1 MSTITDF
8 KGYCDALHSGK
19 TSVKRRRAELIRYL
33 RDWMIRVQ
41 SLDEGKEEEKLG
53 YVSNYEIF
61 ANALEPKGETPMDEL
76 SRIVENVNDA
86 CRRIGENF
94 RSKILRE
101 VVLMP
106 SHRARELDST
116 GLQWLACR
124 SGRTIREKLAYTNNK
139 LRAVRRRFSL
149 DTGENRLFMA
159 FLRRAKELIEFKG
172 KSITKSER
180 QFLDWSH
187 KILYDEELDEIGMWG
202 NTAPNNTL
210 LSDKYYRTVWRA
222 WQALEKLDDIVTAD
236 DEKISSNMCIAFFWK
251 LLQCLSRY
259 CRFCAQP
266 VLYNYSDYVVKPWT
280 DREQDHS
287 SHVVG
292 LSATGYIILDL
303 DSGLSKISVE
313 TGEQRVTLKFNDIY
327 LFVSLNGKKEGKYAV
342 SVFDSESN
350 FSDLIKKVID
360 LLHLEKSLSAIED
373 SGPNVTADYIY
384 MDVFSVRPIYL
395 TDSGKLGRLPR
406 VLWQTFD
413 GGYELAAD
421 EAAAIYVSDK
431 QKMHSI
437 RSCMVDNSNKD
448 ILLDLLDLFRIIR
461 KNING
466 KSLSIPLPDAY
477 NVFQTEPLRR
487 VAHMNYKHVFFAPKS
502 IAIVVYALSHRLL
515 GNFSSGDFVIVVDCN
530 LEELS
535 LTLIQGKYN
544 EMVYD
549 VLPTS
554 QGYVWERHPTVKEK
568 LEPKNETII
577 PEEIR
582 AIFGEKGLIDE
593 TGKLSFDLIHSWIS
607 IDNQIVAP
615 LKNERTNI
623 ENVITKFK
631 SAYRKVIANHN
642 TVVLFA
648 SPQLFSGQI
657 QSADVFSEA
666 TLFGLKTL
674 MDWEQILSDCEE
686 KENLSLPHIW
696 SEHLPSLAIKRLY
709 GSFSLIGEGN
719 QMEPLLGKSQS
730 IPIPSTFVL
739 PKNQSDYRFG
749 LIMGNDKDVAYEAVL
764 RHRAFPLQ
772 EDVECNLDL
781 TYTYGRDNPYELKFI
796 PIGTDMGT
804 EPPFRTVTV
813 SWEPASE
820 RKFMGLSYPSFPP
833 DNETWETLQHGSTLS
848 KNNVNFLQW
857 IENSLEKRIV
867 LDLDDEETLI
877 FRYDNSKWIYVLTEV
892 DGEKTIVKI
901 FDEDGDLENQEKI
914 YCTLVQDKTKRERI
928 YFGDADWRWTR
939 NGDAYSYKE
948 VPGIGNVAF
957 YENNILFDEEAEDTE
972 NTWVSFEIYV
982 RENDGKRIA
991 KNILVEDENYIICK
1005 GVNVSKYMV
1014 NASVFY
1020 PLHKVF
1026 ANWRSSK
1033 SSNCPRHF
1041 KAFMKK
1047 LSNDLP
1053 AMFESAYKQEDDD
1066 LARRLFRVIC
1076 ITAADMPLDIYK
1088 IASDVLESRPWL
1100 VDDDIGCMLGDYDN
1114 VEQQKLLI
1122 EISSSKQLK
1131 KSRIIKILGR
1141 AAWKSD
1147 GFIQN
1152 APPHIILQYFDEA
1165 AKFVCDYSKHQKLNV
1180 MKSIEYLLAVFRLR
1194 SKGDAE
1200 INRRISLLNPKIR
1213 KLYQSIEKMIDEEYE
1228 ILDSKSRIQMEVT
1241 QNSEFASKKIS
1252 NLCYALLVYITGGE
1266 DEIKIVKVQEAEQ
1279 E

>member
-8 KGYCDALHSGK
+8 KDYCDALHSGK
-19 TSVKRRRAELIRYL
+19 TSVRRRRAELIRYL

-61 ANALEPKGETPMDEL
+61 ANALEPTGEMPMDEL
-76 SRIVENVNDA
+76 SRIVENVKDA

-116 GLQWLACR
+116 GVQWLACR

-172 KSITKSER
+172 KSVTKSER

-187 KILYDEELDEIGMWG
+187 KFLYDKELDEIRMWG

-236 DEKISSNMCIAFFWK
+236 DKNISSNMCIAFFWK

-266 VLYNYSDYVVKPWT
+266 VLYDYSDYVVKPWT
-280 DREQDHS
+280 DREKDHS

-313 TGEQRVTLKFNDIY
+313 TGEQRVTLKFNDVY
-327 LFVSLNGKKEGKYAV
+327 LSVSLNGKKEGKYAV

-373 SGPNVTADYIY
+373 SGQNVTADYIY

-395 TDSGKLGRLPR
+395 TDSGKLGCLPR

-421 EAAAIYVSDK
+421 EASAIYVSDK

-437 RSCMVDNSNKD
+437 RSCMVDNSSKD
-448 ILLDLLDLFRIIR
+448 ILLDLFRIIR
-461 KNING
+461 KKING

-487 VAHMNYKHVFFAPKS
+487 VAHMNYKHAFFAPKS

-515 GNFSSGDFVIVVDCN
+515 RHFSSGDFVIVVDCN

-554 QGYVWERHPTVKEK
+554 KGYVWERHPTVKEK
-568 LEPKNETII
+568 LVPKNETII

-582 AIFGEKGLIDE
+582 AIFGERGLIDE
-593 TGKLSFDLIHSWIS
+593 TEKLSFDLIHSWIS

-631 SAYRKVIANHN
+631 SAYRKVIGNHN
-642 TVVLFA
+642 TFVILA
-648 SPQLFSGQI
+648 SPQVSSGQLR
-657 QSADVFSEA
+657 SADVFSEA
-666 TLFGLKTL
+666 SLFGLRTL
-674 MDWEQILSDCEE
+674 MNWEQILSAYEE
-686 KENLSLPHIW
+686 TNNISLPHIW

-749 LIMGNDKDVAYEAVL
+749 LIMGNDKEVAYEAVL
-764 RHRAFPLQ
+764 RHRAFPLH

-781 TYTYGRDNPYELKFI
+781 TYTYGRDNPYELIFSPKEKQD
-796 PIGTDMGT
+796 T
-804 EPPFRTVTV
+804 
-813 SWEPASE
+813 
-820 RKFMGLSYPSFPP
+820 SFSFVKV
-833 DNETWETLQHGSTLS
+833 TWERAGEFPYENLLYPLFPLPSNNWTQLEHGEKYS
-848 KNNVNFLQW
+848 KR
-857 IENSLEKRIV
+857 EKRMAESNYLEWVDSWSQNVFESKRHNVLIGENEWFLSSIGNWMCIKKGLNIEGKVIDIAFFQNQFCFRDSFAKKDMKVSFSVKLTRDGKYSAADIV
-867 LDLDDEETLI
+867 VEDNGTKSNFSATDVVQ
-877 FRYDNSKWIYVLTEV
+877 DNSRYNRYNIKAHVFFPLHHIYANGMTSHTPGCPNYFLNTVQKLRDKV
-892 DGEKTIVKI
+892 PVA
-901 FDEDGDLENQEKI
+901 FDEAAVKKDFNSMR
-914 YCTLVQDKTKRERI
+914 VFFRI
-928 YFGDADWRWTR
+928 MCIMAKDFG
-939 NGDAYSYKE
+939 N
-948 VPGIGNVAF
+948 
-957 YENNILFDEEAEDTE
+957 
-972 NTWVSFEIYV
+972 
-982 RENDGKRIA
+982 
-991 KNILVEDENYIICK
+991 
-1005 GVNVSKYMV
+1005 
-1014 NASVFY
+1014 
-1020 PLHKVF
+1020 
-1026 ANWRSSK
+1026 
-1033 SSNCPRHF
+1033 
-1041 KAFMKK
+1041 
-1047 LSNDLP
+1047 
-1053 AMFESAYKQEDDD
+1053 SAYGRILNVLMDYPQIIDED
-1066 LARRLFRVIC
+1066 C
-1076 ITAADMPLDIYK
+1076 
-1088 IASDVLESRPWL
+1088 
-1100 VDDDIGCMLGDYDN
+1100 GCALGDYDLSEEN
-1114 VEQQKLLI
+1114 QVLNA
-1122 EISSSKQLK
+1122 
-1131 KSRIIKILGR
+1131 ILGSKLSEEEIIGILGK

-1147 GFIQN
+1147 GFIKN
-1152 APPHIILQYFDEA
+1152 MRPEILLKYYDCA
-1165 AKFVCDYSKHQKLNV
+1165 VDYLAGRPQKNGLQE
-1180 MKSIEYLLAVFRLR
+1180 KSVLWCLEYILAVFRLR
-1194 SKGDAE
+1194 EKKIDF
-1200 INRRISLLNPKIR
+1200 IDWRLSLNDEYTK
-1213 KLYQSIEKMIDEEYE
+1213 KLADTIEDYIKAGVALPYSRVKMELRNTSEEY
-1228 ILDSKSRIQMEVT
+1228 
-1241 QNSEFASKKIS
+1241 S
-1252 NLCYALLVYITGGE
+1252 NIPTLMYAILVYINGGE
-1266 DEIKIVKVQEAEQ
+1266 DEIIITEISEDIDD
-1279 E
+1279 